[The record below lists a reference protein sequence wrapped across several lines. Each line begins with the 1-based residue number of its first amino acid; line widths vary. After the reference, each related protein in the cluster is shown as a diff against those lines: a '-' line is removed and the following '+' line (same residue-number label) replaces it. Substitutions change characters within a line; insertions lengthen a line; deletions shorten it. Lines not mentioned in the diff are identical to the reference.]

1 MHTDAIMPGAKVL
14 VIDDV
19 LATGGTVGA
28 TAALINRLGAEL
40 IHVSV
45 LLELSFLGGR
55 AHLAG
60 LGIQDTSAVL
70 TV

>member
-1 MHTDAIMPGAKVL
+1 
-14 VIDDV
+14 
-19 LATGGTVGA
+19 
-28 TAALINRLGAEL
+28 LINRLGAEL

-55 AHLAG
+55 EHLAG
-60 LGIQDTSAVL
+60 LGIHDTSAVL